1 MTNHEQ
7 HELFLICTTMTRT
20 KRDKFLVECML
31 WLEGWTALVS
41 DMSGVTSFCC
51 CCLHDF
57 VWQWSQDMSLTSRDP
72 SCFIT
77 MTNFTNSCV
86 AKKGSI
92 HVHFANRA
100 NFTVNLFDRWY
111 GKNFYVIVHFRID
124 GQQLTNPLFA
134 RNRFVMYI
142 T

>member
-1 MTNHEQ
+1 MTDHEQ
-7 HELFLICTTMTRT
+7 HELFRICTTMTRT

-31 WLEGWTALVS
+31 WLEGWMALVS

-77 MTNFTNSCV
+77 MTNFTKSCV
-86 AKKGSI
+86 VKKGSM
-92 HVHFANRA
+92 HVHFTNRT
-100 NFTVNLFDRWY
+100 NFTALVLPRKAQFTFTSQIAQTLSVNVFDR
-111 GKNFYVIVHFRID
+111 G
-124 GQQLTNPLFA
+124 
-134 RNRFVMYI
+134 
-142 T
+142 